1 MKRGLGRFFRTIQAK
16 LIIIYV
22 LLILIAMQLIG
33 VYFVSSMKHTQTTN
47 FTKELQNTAELMSI
61 YAGQTLKGDE
71 TLDDEQTLEALNKF
85 VRSFINMNGVEIQVL
100 DVTGKVL
107 TTSVP
112 THMEYVGRKN
122 TETVVNRA
130 LQGMRDNQEVIIDE
144 DNVRKQVLAKPV
156 YSNGKLV
163 GALYIVASMKELY
176 ATIEGINR
184 IFLSGM
190 AIALG
195 LTAVLGVI
203 LAHTITQ
210 PIKEITKQATKVA
223 EGNFAG
229 QVPVMGTDEI
239 GQLSEAFN
247 YMTRRLQEALNANEE
262 EKEKLA
268 SILTNMSDGV
278 VATDE
283 QGQVILVN
291 RRACK
296 LLSIKQ
302 GEVEGSPMSEVLRV
316 PQEQIDDMVNGK
328 LNWMLLPRTE
338 EHEGDEDSETILR
351 ISFTPVHRRGEGMTG
366 SIVVLQDVTEQEK
379 LEQSR
384 REFVANVSHELRT
397 PLTTIKSYVE
407 ALGDGALEEPQL
419 AGRFVGVIQNETER
433 MIRLVTDLLHLSR
446 LDSKQAKLRKQ
457 VTDMTEMLEDVI
469 DRFSFQFRNKGIA
482 ASVVIDPDIG
492 KGGLVM
498 IDRDQI
504 DQLLDNLVS
513 NAVKY
518 TPDGGEVKLVAVLD
532 SSRSMLHVSVQD
544 NGLGIPQ
551 KDLERI
557 FERFY
562 RVDKARSRN
571 MGGTGL
577 GLSIAREIVRT
588 HGGDIWIE
596 SEWGA
601 GTQITFSLPLTSM
614 KAEGSEASE
623 W

>member
-1 MKRGLGRFFRTIQAK
+1 MKWGIGRFFRTIQAK

-33 VYFVSSMKHTQTTN
+33 VYFVSTMKHSLTN
-47 FTKELQNTAELMSI
+47 NFADDLLATSELLAK
-61 YAGQTLKGDE
+61 YVGPTLESDE
-71 TLDDEQTLEALNKF
+71 TLDNEQTLEYLNKYVYTF
-85 VRSFINMNGVEIQVL
+85 VNMKGYEIQVL
-100 DVTGKVL
+100 DSTGRVL
-107 TTSVP
+107 TTSVQAD
-112 THMEYVGRKN
+112 TEYVGRKN

-130 LQGMRDNQEVIIDE
+130 LQGNRINQEVIIDE
-144 DNVRKQVLAKPV
+144 DNVRKQVLAKPI
-156 YSNGKLV
+156 YSNDKIV
-163 GALYIVASMKELY
+163 GALYIVASMKDLY
-176 ATIEGINR
+176 ETMEGINR
-184 IFLSGM
+184 IFVSGM

-195 LTAVLGVI
+195 LTAVLGII

-223 EGNFAG
+223 DGNFAG
-229 QVPVMGTDEI
+229 QVPVLGTDEI

-278 VATDE
+278 VSTDE
-283 QGQVILVN
+283 NGKVILVN

-296 LLSIKQ
+296 MLNVETEGAEGINIADLLRVPMSQVEQLVSGQLNWILISP
-302 GEVEGSPMSEVLRV
+302 VEGETHTQEDSDTVLRV
-316 PQEQIDDMVNGK
+316 
-328 LNWMLLPRTE
+328 
-338 EHEGDEDSETILR
+338 
-351 ISFTPVHRRGEGMTG
+351 SFTPVHRRGEGMTG

-407 ALGDGALEEPQL
+407 ALDDGALEEPQL
-419 AGRFVGVIQNETER
+419 AGRFVGVIRNESER

-446 LDSKQAKLRKQ
+446 LDSKQATLRKQ
-457 VTDMTEMLEDVI
+457 PTDIVEMLEDVV
-469 DRFSFQFRNKGIA
+469 DRFSFQFRKRGIVA
-482 ASVVIDPDIG
+482 RVEADGDIG
-492 KGGLVM
+492 NVV

-518 TPDGGEVKLVAVLD
+518 TPDGGEVTLSASL
-532 SSRSMLHVSVQD
+532 SESRRMVNLTVQD
-544 NGLGIPQ
+544 TGMGIPK

-577 GLSIAREIVRT
+577 GLSIAREIVRA
-588 HGGDIWIE
+588 HGGDIQIE
-596 SEWGA
+596 SEWNV
-601 GTQITFSLPLTSM
+601 GTQVTFSLPMTF
-614 KAEGSEASE
+614 ERSEASE
-623 W
+623 

>member
-1 MKRGLGRFFRTIQAK
+1 MERGIGRFFLTIQAK

-22 LLILIAMQLIG
+22 LLIFIAMQLIG
-33 VYFVSSMKHTQTTN
+33 VYFVSSMKHTQTAN

-61 YAGQTLKGDE
+61 YTGQTLRDDE
-71 TLDDEQTLEALNKF
+71 MLDDEQTLDTLKEF

-107 TTSVP
+107 TTSAP
-112 THMEYVGRKN
+112 THVGYVGRKN

-130 LQGMRDNQEVIIDE
+130 LQGMRDNQEVVIDE

-156 YSNGKLV
+156 YSNGKLI

-210 PIKEITKQATKVA
+210 PIKEITKQAAKVA
-223 EGNFAG
+223 EGDFEG
-229 QVPVMGTDEI
+229 QVLVMGTDEI

-262 EKEKLA
+262 EKEKLT

-283 QGQVILVN
+283 QGHVILVN
-291 RRACK
+291 RRACN
-296 LLSIKQ
+296 LLRVKHS
-302 GEVEGSPMSEVLRV
+302 EVEGGHIAEVLRI
-316 PQEQIDDMVNGK
+316 PQEQVDGMVNGK
-328 LNWMLLPRTE
+328 LNWMLLPRTDVHGE
-338 EHEGDEDSETILR
+338 ESNSETILR
-351 ISFTPVHRRGEGMTG
+351 ISFTPIHRRGEGMTG
-366 SIVVLQDVTEQEK
+366 SIAVLQDVTEQEK

-457 VTDMTEMLEDVI
+457 VTDMAEMLEDVI
-469 DRFSFQFRNKGIA
+469 DRFSFQFRNKGISA
-482 ASVVIDPDIG
+482 TAVIDPDIA
-492 KGGLVM
+492 KDGLVT

-518 TPDGGEVKLVAVLD
+518 TPDGGEMKLIAALND
-532 SSRSMLHVSVQD
+532 TCTTLHVTVQD

-562 RVDKARSRN
+562 RVDKGRSRN

-577 GLSIAREIVRT
+577 GLSIAREIVQT

-596 SEWGA
+596 SEWGE
-601 GTQITFSLPLTSM
+601 GTQITFSLPLTTM
-614 KAEGSEASE
+614 NAGGSEASE
-623 W
+623 

>member
-1 MKRGLGRFFRTIQAK
+1 MKWGIGRFFRTIQAK

-33 VYFVSSMKHTQTTN
+33 VYFVSTMKHSLTN
-47 FTKELQNTAELMSI
+47 NFADDLLATSELLAK
-61 YAGQTLKGDE
+61 YVGPTLESDE
-71 TLDDEQTLEALNKF
+71 TLDNEQTLEYLNKYVYTF
-85 VRSFINMNGVEIQVL
+85 VNMKGYEIQVL
-100 DVTGKVL
+100 DSTGRVL
-107 TTSVP
+107 TTSVQAD
-112 THMEYVGRKN
+112 TEYVGRKN

-130 LQGMRDNQEVIIDE
+130 LQGNRINQEVIIDE
-144 DNVRKQVLAKPV
+144 DNVRKQVLAKPI
-156 YSNGKLV
+156 YSNDKIV
-163 GALYIVASMKELY
+163 GALYIVASMKDLY
-176 ATIEGINR
+176 ETMEGINR
-184 IFLSGM
+184 IFVSGM

-195 LTAVLGVI
+195 LTAVLGII

-223 EGNFAG
+223 DGNFAG
-229 QVPVMGTDEI
+229 QVPVLGTDEI

-278 VATDE
+278 VSTDE
-283 QGQVILVN
+283 NGKVILVN

-296 LLSIKQ
+296 MLNVETEGAEGINIADLLRVPMSQVEQLVSGQLNWILISP
-302 GEVEGSPMSEVLRV
+302 VEGETHTQEDSDTVLRV
-316 PQEQIDDMVNGK
+316 
-328 LNWMLLPRTE
+328 
-338 EHEGDEDSETILR
+338 
-351 ISFTPVHRRGEGMTG
+351 SFTPVHRRGEGMTG

-407 ALGDGALEEPQL
+407 ALDDGALEEPQL
-419 AGRFVGVIQNETER
+419 AGRFVGVIRNESER

-446 LDSKQAKLRKQ
+446 LDSKQATLRKQ
-457 VTDMTEMLEDVI
+457 PTDIVEMLEDVV
-469 DRFSFQFRNKGIA
+469 DRFSFQFRKRGIVA
-482 ASVVIDPDIG
+482 RVEVDGDIG
-492 KGGLVM
+492 NVV

-518 TPDGGEVKLVAVLD
+518 TPDGGEVTLSASL
-532 SSRSMLHVSVQD
+532 SESRRMVNLTVQD
-544 NGLGIPQ
+544 TGMGIPK

-577 GLSIAREIVRT
+577 GLSIAREIVRA
-588 HGGDIWIE
+588 HGGDIQIE
-596 SEWGA
+596 SEWNV
-601 GTQITFSLPLTSM
+601 GTQVTFSLPMTF
-614 KAEGSEASE
+614 ERSEASE
-623 W
+623 

>member
-1 MKRGLGRFFRTIQAK
+1 MKWGIGRFFRTIQAK

-33 VYFVSSMKHTQTTN
+33 VYFVSSMKHSLTNN
-47 FTKELQNTAELMSI
+47 FTKDLQTTAELMSI
-61 YAGQTLKGDE
+61 YAGQTLKGE
-71 TLDDEQTLEALNKF
+71 EMLENERTLEELNTY
-85 VRSFINMNGVEIQVL
+85 VHSFFNMNGVEIQVI
-100 DVTGKVL
+100 DATGKVL
-107 TTSVP
+107 TTSVQSN
-112 THMEYVGRKN
+112 MEIVGRKN

-130 LQGMRDNQEVIIDE
+130 LQGIRDNQQVIIDE

-156 YSNGKLV
+156 FSNDKNNKIV

-184 IFLSGM
+184 IFVSGM

-195 LTAVLGVI
+195 LTAVLGII

-229 QVPVMGTDEI
+229 QVPVLGTDEI

-278 VATDE
+278 VSTDE
-283 QGQVILVN
+283 NGKVILVN

-296 LLSIKQ
+296 MLDVDTEGAEGRNIADLLRVPMSQVEQLVSGQLNWILISP
-302 GEVEGSPMSEVLRV
+302 VEGEGHAQEESDTVLRV
-316 PQEQIDDMVNGK
+316 
-328 LNWMLLPRTE
+328 
-338 EHEGDEDSETILR
+338 
-351 ISFTPVHRRGEGMTG
+351 SFTPVHRRGEGMTG

-407 ALGDGALEEPQL
+407 ALDDGALEEPQL
-419 AGRFVGVIQNETER
+419 AERFVGVIRDESER

-446 LDSKQAKLRKQ
+446 LDSKQATLRKQ
-457 VTDMTEMLEDVI
+457 PTDIVEMLEDVV
-469 DRFSFQFRNKGIA
+469 DRFSFQFRNRGIVA
-482 ASVVIDPDIG
+482 KVEAEDGIGNVV
-492 KGGLVM
+492 

-518 TPDGGEVKLVAVLD
+518 TPDGGEVTLSASLSETKQMVHLTVKD
-532 SSRSMLHVSVQD
+532 TGM
-544 NGLGIPQ
+544 GIPK

-577 GLSIAREIVRT
+577 GLSIAREIVRA
-588 HGGDIWIE
+588 HGGDIRIE
-596 SEWGA
+596 SEWNV
-601 GTQITFSLPLTSM
+601 GTQVTFSLPMTF
-614 KAEGSEASE
+614 EGSEASE
-623 W
+623 